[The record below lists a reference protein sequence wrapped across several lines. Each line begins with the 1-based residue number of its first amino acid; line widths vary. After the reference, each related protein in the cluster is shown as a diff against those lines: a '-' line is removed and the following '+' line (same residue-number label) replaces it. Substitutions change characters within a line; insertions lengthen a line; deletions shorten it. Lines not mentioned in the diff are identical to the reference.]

1 MWELGTFFGLLLLG
15 FVVGKILEHRHLA
28 SLRGREQAAR
38 DVVVSNLKTPPA
50 GRPVREAFLCSG
62 SVVISSDYYKSFGA
76 ALKSLIGGRLRT
88 FETLLERGRRE
99 AVLRMVEKGKGRGA
113 HMIINTRLETS
124 TISRGQ
130 GKGGMAGAEVVAYG
144 TGLTFQDG

>member
-1 MWELGTFFGLLLLG
+1 MWELGTFFTLLLLG
-15 FVVGKILEHRHLA
+15 FAVGKLIEKRHLA
-28 SLRGREQAAR
+28 SLRRREAAAR
-38 DVVVSNLKTPPA
+38 EIMINSLKTPPT
-50 GRPVREAFLCSG
+50 GRPVREAYLCSG

-76 ALKSLIGGRLRT
+76 MLKSLIGGRLRT

-99 AVLRMVEKGKGRGA
+99 AMLRMIEQGKQRGA

-130 GKGGMAGAEVVAYG
+130 GNGGMAGAEVIAYG